1 MPLCRVKDIAEECG
15 VTPQG
20 VNKYL
25 RSSGLQEQCVKDGN
39 RFLIPR
45 NVRELL
51 KTHFLGKETNSET
64 KKLKTE
70 TQKPE
75 TETVSDTTR
84 GPSIP
89 WEVYEDLRRQLE
101 VKDGQIADLSRAL
114 VASQESLKAA
124 QILHGAEKREALLGI
139 VDEDPVGAGSD
150 EAPTESDAW
159 KSKSLLERIF
169 RR

>member
-84 GPSIP
+84 GPPIP

>member
-64 KKLKTE
+64 QKPETE

-84 GPSIP
+84 GPSVP

>member
-1 MPLCRVKDIAEECG
+1 M
-15 VTPQG
+15 
-20 VNKYL
+20 
-25 RSSGLQEQCVKDGN
+25 
-39 RFLIPR
+39 
-45 NVRELL
+45 

-84 GPSIP
+84 GPSVP

>member
-1 MPLCRVKDIAEECG
+1 M
-15 VTPQG
+15 
-20 VNKYL
+20 
-25 RSSGLQEQCVKDGN
+25 
-39 RFLIPR
+39 
-45 NVRELL
+45 
-51 KTHFLGKETNSET
+51 
-64 KKLKTE
+64 
-70 TQKPE
+70 
-75 TETVSDTTR
+75 
-84 GPSIP
+84 
-89 WEVYEDLRRQLE
+89 
-101 VKDGQIADLSRAL
+101 KDGQIADLSRAL